1 MAGTD
6 DRSCAFFQTS
16 CWLLRQQLSIAHG
29 VIPATEEALLR
40 LVPLGGLGHIGGNMM
55 VYETARD
62 LIVVDCGVLFPN
74 SDQPGVDYIIPDV
87 SYVRERRH
95 KLRAYVITHG
105 HEDHIGAL
113 PFVLGELPAPLY
125 ATAFTADLLRGK
137 LEEHPRI
144 KYDLRLILDRQPFK
158 VGEFEID
165 PIPVTHS
172 IPHAVALALKTPEVR
187 VLHTGDF
194 KLDPTPLDGRTS
206 DLAGLKMHGDAGIDL
221 LCSDS
226 TNAERPG
233 RTWSEHDIAASLQDV
248 VRETPDRLFIT
259 TFASHIERIQAIL
272 QAAAANGRRVIPIG
286 RSMQQNVAM
295 GLEVGYLR
303 AAASTVAEV
312 EDFATLPRNKV
323 IVLASGSQG
332 EPRSAMGRLA
342 DGRLTG
348 VRIDPGDRVVLSSR
362 RIPGNERAIGN
373 LINHFYRQ
381 GAEVITDHQARVHSS
396 GHAFSDEQRDML
408 RLCRPKFFVPLHG
421 ELRQML
427 RHGAIAEEEG
437 VAPDNVLVTEDG
449 APLELIRDGDGIGMR
464 RAARVEAGLV
474 FVDGKGIGDVGEV
487 VLRDR
492 RMLAESGIIVCVAVY
507 SKGGE
512 LLTGPEL
519 ITRGLVYVDRSSELL
534 ERAQNATYEALR
546 GLGRR
551 ADEATRA
558 DCMRQTLRRFF
569 RRELDRKPMVVPMV
583 LTA

>member
-1 MAGTD
+1 MITLNED
-6 DRSCAFFQTS
+6 V
-16 CWLLRQQLSIAHG
+16 LLRM
-29 VIPATEEALLR
+29 
-40 LVPLGGLGHIGGNMM
+40 VPLGGLGHIGGNMM

-74 SDQPGVDYIIPDV
+74 SDQPGVDYIIPNV
-87 SYVRERRH
+87 AYVRERRH

-137 LEEHPRI
+137 LEEFPRI

-158 VGEFEID
+158 VGDFEID

-172 IPHAVALALKTPEVR
+172 IPHAVALAINTPAGR

-194 KLDPTPLDGRTS
+194 KLDPNPLDGRVT
-206 DLAGLKMHGDAGIDL
+206 DLEGLRQHGDAGITL

-226 TNAERPG
+226 TNAEKPG
-233 RTWSEHDIAASLQDV
+233 RTWSEHDIAASLLEV
-248 VRETPDRLFIT
+248 VRETPKRLFIT

-272 QAAAANGRRVIPIG
+272 QAAEATGRRVIPVG

-295 GLEVGYLR
+295 GLDVGYLR
-303 AAASTVAEV
+303 AQLSTVAELD
-312 EDFATLPRNKV
+312 DFATLPADKV

-332 EPRSAMGRLA
+332 ESRSAMGRLA
-342 DGRLTG
+342 EGRLTG
-348 VRIDPGDRVVLSSR
+348 IKIEAGDRVVLSSR

-373 LINHFYRQ
+373 LINSFYRQ

-408 RLCRPKFFVPLHG
+408 RLCRPKHFVPLHG

-427 RHGAIAEEEG
+427 RHAAIAKEEG
-437 VAPDNVLVTEDG
+437 VEDDRVLVTEDG
-449 APLELIRDGDGIGMR
+449 LPLELIKVDGDIRMR
-464 RAARVEAGLV
+464 RADRIEAGLV
-474 FVDGKGIGDVGEV
+474 FVDGKGVGDVGEV

-492 RMLAESGIIVCVAVY
+492 RLLAESGIIVCVAVY
-507 SKGGE
+507 NEAGE
-512 LLTGPEL
+512 LLSGPEL
-519 ITRGLVYVDRSSELL
+519 VTRGLVYVDENGALL
-534 ERAQNATYEALR
+534 DRAQDAVYEALR
-546 GLGRR
+546 QLSRR
-551 ADEATRA
+551 ADENTRSDA
-558 DCMRQTLRRFF
+558 IRQTLRRFF
-569 RRELDRKPMVVPMV
+569 RRELDRRPLVVPMIM
-583 LTA
+583 TA